1 MLVGITGNIGSGK
14 STVSRFLSNAGYKVF
29 NADEMGKEVLLKGQK
44 GYDAVLEKF
53 GRRILSEKGE
63 IDTKKLASIVFSGKK
78 KLEELTSIT
87 HPLIVKEIESIKTAY
102 RNWIV
107 FVEAAVLVEYGWQR
121 LFDFIVTVFAY
132 RGQRLLRASKK
143 FGLKEAI
150 KRDSFQLPYREKL
163 KYSDFLI
170 CNTKDMLHLRN
181 QVLSLIHYLE
191 ELKVCE

>member
-1 MLVGITGNIGSGK
+1 VLIGITGNIGSGK
-14 STVSRFLSNAGYKVF
+14 STVSKFLSNAGYKVF
-29 NADEMGKEVLLKGQK
+29 NADEIGKKVLLRGQK

-53 GRRILSEKGE
+53 GRQILTEKGE
-63 IDTKKLASIVFSGKK
+63 IDTKRLASIVFSDKE

-87 HPLIVKEIESIKTAY
+87 HPLIVEEIESIKTAY
-102 RNWIV
+102 RNQIV

-150 KRDSFQLPYREKL
+150 REIPFSFPTER
-163 KYSDFLI
+163 S
-170 CNTKDMLHLRN
+170 
-181 QVLSLIHYLE
+181 
-191 ELKVCE
+191 